1 MENKSGIFPRGD
13 RILVKPEEIEEKTA
27 GGIVIPETIKD
38 QHSMAQS
45 IGILVAVGPDAWTHY
60 VERSTRGMEQTVVRR
75 GYSEPF
81 AKVGDRVLFARYGGV
96 QLNGKDGE
104 KYRLL
109 NDDDVT
115 ALVDPEVVVSDL
127 KGRSAM
133 HERK

>member
-1 MENKSGIFPRGD
+1 METNRSGIYPRGD

-45 IGILVAVGPDAWTHY
+45 IGTLVAVGPDAWTHY
-60 VERSTRGMEQTVVRR
+60 VERDAATVRTR
-75 GYSEPF
+75 GYSEAF
-81 AKVGDRVLFARYGGV
+81 ARVGDRVLYARYAGV
-96 QLNGKDGE
+96 QLEGKDGA

-109 NDDDVT
+109 NDDDIT
-115 ALVDPEVVVSDL
+115 ALVDPEITVSDL
-127 KGRSAM
+127 RGRKPI